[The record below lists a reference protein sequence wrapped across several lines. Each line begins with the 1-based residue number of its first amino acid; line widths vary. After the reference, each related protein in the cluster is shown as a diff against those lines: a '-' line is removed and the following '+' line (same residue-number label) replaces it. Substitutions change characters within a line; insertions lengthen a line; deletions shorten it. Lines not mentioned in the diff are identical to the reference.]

1 MHMQPWHNQARG
13 ALAGARRLVLQA
25 LERVAD
31 LSYGQE
37 KEYMAPSLA
46 EMVEQARRE
55 WLRAKEYYEE
65 VTDPDLV
72 DHAAYAIQAAE
83 KKYIFLLK
91 RARAEGI
98 RLPEEHVYA
107 DRVH

>member
-1 MHMQPWHNQARG
+1 MHMQFRTHVRS
-13 ALAGARRLVLQA
+13 ALAGALQLVTQA
-25 LERVAD
+25 LDRVAV
-31 LSYGQE
+31 SYSQG
-37 KEYMAPSLA
+37 KEYTAPSLA

-55 WLRAKEYYEE
+55 WLGAKAYYEE

-98 RLPEEHVYA
+98 RLPEERVFA
-107 DRVH
+107 DRVN